1 MIMSHDDADRLTT
14 YELHHNDFKEEA
26 TMTEI
31 IVKGNKTKAKGY
43 LPEIGD
49 KAADFKLTKT
59 DLSDIGLGDFK
70 GKNIILNIFPS
81 IDTAVCAASV
91 RRFNTEVSKIEGT
104 VVLCVSLDLPF
115 AHGRFCAAEGINNV
129 ISVSAFRSPDFI
141 KSYGLVIDEGPLK
154 GLLARYVVSIDTTGT
169 IVYSET
175 SKDLSEEPDYEEVVA
190 CITKP
195 MKEVSAPASSGKKQL
210 PLDRCVYPA
219 TAEDSRIF
227 NDDEPCDDGRAG

>member
-1 MIMSHDDADRLTT
+1 MIKSHNDTDRLTT
-14 YELHHNDFKEEA
+14 YDIHDNDIQEEA
-26 TMTEI
+26 TMTDI

-91 RRFNTEVSKIEGT
+91 RRFNTEVAKIDGT

-141 KSYGLVIDEGPLK
+141 KNYGLVIDEGPLK
-154 GLLARYVVSIDTTGT
+154 GLLARYVVAIDTTGT

-195 MKEVSAPASSGKKQL
+195 MKEVSAPASSDKKQL
-210 PLDRCVYPA
+210 PLDRCVYPE